1 MTDRGARHGFRGVG
15 HEFVERTKYRS
26 LGPSDQARGLP
37 EPPVQKE
44 LPPQRHS
51 TGLPDPRSARVA
63 PLDFTR
69 AVAERASVRRYSR
82 EPLALEELSYLLWCT
97 QGVRTA
103 SGRPNLRTVPSA
115 GARHALD
122 TYLVVNRVAG
132 LEPGLYLYRPVEHG
146 LAALDPDPAVVD
158 RVMAAC
164 FGQYVAQAAVTFVWV
179 ADVYRMTWR
188 YGERGYRYL
197 FLDAGHVCQNL
208 YLAVQAVGAG
218 CCAIGAFDDD
228 ELALA
233 IGVDGSGEI
242 PVYAA
247 TVGKLRGEVG
257 ALEDTVTRSGGP
269 RPE

>member
-1 MTDRGARHGFRGVG
+1 MTDRGARYGFRGIG
-15 HEFVERTKYRS
+15 HEFVEGTKYRN

-37 EPPVQKE
+37 EPPAQKE
-44 LPPQRHS
+44 LPPQRRLAE
-51 TGLPDPRSARVA
+51 LPDPRSARVG

-69 AVAERASVRRYSR
+69 AVAGRASVRRYSR

-97 QGVRTA
+97 QGVREA
-103 SGRPNLRTVPSA
+103 RGRAALRTVPSA

-132 LEPGLYLYRPVEHG
+132 LEPGLYLYRPVEHR
-146 LAALDPDPAVVD
+146 LAVFDPDPAVVD

-164 FGQYVAQAAVTFVWV
+164 FGQYVTQAAVTFVWV
-179 ADVYRMTWR
+179 AHVYRMTWK

-228 ELALA
+228 ELAAA
-233 IGVDGSGEI
+233 IGVDGSEEI
-242 PVYAA
+242 PLYAA
-247 TVGKLRGEVG
+247 TVGKLREEVG
-257 ALEDTVTRSGGP
+257 APEEAVTRP
-269 RPE
+269 REPRQE